1 MKAVKIG
8 VAAIVGVVA
17 LTLVTLRLTGLDPG
31 YLDSRSPEFAAS
43 NRVARPGLWLKEE
56 VGEERVTDW
65 AAVAKELEG
74 KTGAE
79 RRIQVETRTWYGI
92 PHSVTV
98 GGDMIGRDG
107 GLYIH
112 GHSDPNRMHIPF
124 PNDKAWTRNVARDP
138 RIRIRVAGK
147 IYNGV
152 AVSVTDRAEGAAL
165 LRRDPLTVEIDAD
178 GKEHVKEV
186 MHIWRVYQSNVSDYS
201 SGSQGVAR
209 NE

>member
-1 MKAVKIG
+1 
-8 VAAIVGVVA
+8 
-17 LTLVTLRLTGLDPG
+17 
-31 YLDSRSPEFAAS
+31 
-43 NRVARPGLWLKEE
+43 
-56 VGEERVTDW
+56 
-65 AAVAKELEG
+65 
-74 KTGAE
+74 
-79 RRIQVETRTWYGI
+79 
-92 PHSVTV
+92 
-98 GGDMIGRDG
+98 
-107 GLYIH
+107 
-112 GHSDPNRMHIPF
+112 MHIPF
-124 PNDKAWTRNVARDP
+124 PNDKAGTRNVARDP